1 MSITDGE
8 LGRREFLKKAAQAA
22 AAAALTAGVA
32 SGATSEE
39 RQIGLGDTLPSRVL
53 GKTGVRLPILGYGG
67 GVLPKE
73 WGNPLSLEDRVQLVR
88 YAYDQ
93 GVRYFDTAG
102 SYLESQ
108 KILGEAL
115 KDVRDNVCLATK
127 VETPVPGEVRRAVE
141 KSLEELQTDY
151 LDIIQIHGTPGLEHM
166 SVSQAMKIHGEL
178 AKLRDE
184 RIGRL
189 IGVSAHSYFDKA
201 LALISSGEFDH
212 CMLAYGYLPKGLNQL
227 FSPRML
233 ELRNACLAKA
243 HELGMCIVAMKV
255 LSAGVL
261 GGSAGRIVRGFD
273 EKRLGQLP
281 GAAIRYVLQD
291 KRVHILTI
299 GMRFKKEVD
308 ANIAVLSGDATY
320 TPDDRA
326 LLTEFCAE
334 AYESERFKRMRL
346 D

>member
-1 MSITDGE
+1 MNDR
-8 LGRREFLKKAAQAA
+8 LGRREVLKKAAHAA
-22 AAAALTAGVA
+22 AVAALPAGVA
-32 SGATSEE
+32 SGAAPKE
-39 RQIGLGDTLPSRVL
+39 RELDLGDTLPTRIL
-53 GKTGVRLPILGYGG
+53 GKAGVRLPILGFGG
-67 GVLPKE
+67 GVLPKA
-73 WGNPLSLEDRVQLVR
+73 WGNPLSLEDRVALVR
-88 YAYDQ
+88 YAYDR

-108 KILGEAL
+108 MILGEAL
-115 KDVRDNVCLATK
+115 KGVRDNVCLATK
-127 VETPVPGEVRRAVE
+127 VETPIPGEVRRAVE

-151 LDIIQIHGTPGLEHM
+151 VDVIQIHGTPGLEHM
-166 SVSQAMKIHGEL
+166 SVLRAMKILGEL
-178 AKLRDE
+178 TKLRDE
-184 RIGRL
+184 RIARL

-233 ELRNACLAKA
+233 ELRNACMAKA
-243 HELGMCIVAMKV
+243 HELGMAIVAMKV

-261 GGSAGRIVRGFD
+261 GARAGRVVPGFD
-273 EKRLGQLP
+273 KERLEQLP

-291 KRVHILTI
+291 KRIHILTI

-308 ANIAVLSGDATY
+308 ANVGVLSGDATY

-334 AYESERFKRMRL
+334 AYESERFKTMRV